1 LKIATMR
8 HIDRWFGVAICLLLT
23 GLRKIGSL
31 ASVSKFTAPQNPRSI
46 LIVKL
51 AEQGATVLAHKAI
64 SKAVEMVGRE
74 NVYFLVFKENRFVLD
89 VMNVLPERNIF
100 TISTENFGSLAI
112 SAIRVL
118 EKIRKL
124 RIDAAVDFEFFARG
138 SAILTFLS
146 GAKTRVGLHGFAG
159 EGPYRGD
166 LMTHRISYNP
176 HIHTSQMFESMIC
189 AINSLPKE
197 LPALNFDTP
206 AVQSFTP
213 AFVPSDAELQEV
225 KNIIQSHTRTAEYR
239 PLVLLNANASDLL
252 PLRRW
257 PADRY
262 ATLAKLLIEKSPKV
276 NIAFTGTTAEKDT
289 VDKLVAS
296 IGSQRCFSLAGK
308 TTFRQLLVLY
318 CLSDLLVTNDSGP
331 AHFASLTPIKVI
343 VLFGPET
350 PALFG
355 SNSPNTSAIKKDIPC
370 SPCVNAYNNRF
381 SACKNNVCMQRI
393 SAEEIFQLACRL
405 CNL

>member
-1 LKIATMR
+1 MR
-8 HIDRWFGVAICLLLT
+8 HIDRWFGSVICFLLT
-23 GLRKIGSL
+23 VLRKIGNLTSISDS
-31 ASVSKFTAPQNPRSI
+31 APSKNPRSI

-51 AEQGATVLAHKAI
+51 AEQGATVLACKAI
-64 SKAVEMVGRE
+64 SKAAEMVGRE
-74 NVYFLVFKENRFVLD
+74 NVYFLVFRENRFVLD
-89 VMNVLPERNIF
+89 AMNVLPEKNIF
-100 TISTENFGSLAI
+100 TIDTENFSLLAV
-112 SAIRVL
+112 SASQVL
-118 EKIRKL
+118 SKIRKL

-138 SAILTFLS
+138 SAILTYLS
-146 GAKTRVGLHGFAG
+146 GAKTRVGLHSFAG

-176 HIHTSQMFESMIC
+176 HIHTSQMFESMVC
-189 AINSLPKE
+189 AIDSPAGE

-206 AVQSFTP
+206 TVQTFIP
-213 AFVPSDAELQEV
+213 AFVPPDTELQEV
-225 KNIIQSHTRTAEYR
+225 QNIIQSRTHTGEYR

-257 PADRY
+257 PSERY
-262 ATLAKLLIEKSPKV
+262 VALAKLLIEKSPKV
-276 NIAFTGTTAEKDT
+276 RIAFTGTATEKET
-289 VDKLVAS
+289 VEKLVAS
-296 IGSQRCFSLAGK
+296 VASDRCFSLAGK

-331 AHFASLTPIKVI
+331 AHFASLTPVKVI

-355 SNSPNTSAIKKDIPC
+355 ANSSNTSIIRKDIPC

-393 SAEEIFQLACRL
+393 SVEEVFQLACKL